1 VVKKDLIL
9 NDTTAD
15 PTSLSSHIY
24 HLIITNYTQLNMTLD
39 LSLVAQYFT
48 PSFTEIFLLI
58 KKCEMARHT
67 NNMVM
72 SRHYFLSQ
80 EMSVV

>member
-1 VVKKDLIL
+1 
-9 NDTTAD
+9 
-15 PTSLSSHIY
+15 
-24 HLIITNYTQLNMTLD
+24 MTLD